1 MKEQLEL
8 LNSVTI
14 NFGTGGMTIVN
25 LILAFVMFG
34 VALGLKPKM
43 LKDIFNKPK
52 SIVVGVLL
60 QWVALPAVTFAI
72 AFILNPF
79 ITPMIALGML
89 LVASCPGGNMSN
101 FLSSLSNGNTALSIS
116 LTAITTSLAPIVTP
130 FNFFFWGSLYSHL
143 ISIKNDIPQLMIP
156 FMPMLEQI
164 LLLLGLPIVL
174 GLLFA
179 HFFPK
184 ATKVISKPLQALSVL
199 LFVGMVIVS
208 FAQNFQIFIDNIFY
222 VFFIVMVHNAAA
234 LATGYYGG
242 QLFGLSEYNKRTL
255 TIETG
260 IQNSG
265 LGLILLFNPVIF
277 PPETWHGQYG
287 GMLFL
292 TAWWG
297 IWHIISGLCVAYHFR
312 RKDKRL

>member
-1 MKEQLEL
+1 
-8 LNSVTI
+8 
-14 NFGTGGMTIVN
+14 MT
-25 LILAFVMFG
+25 LAT
-34 VALGLKPKM
+34 L
-43 LKDIFNKPK
+43 
-52 SIVVGVLL
+52 
-60 QWVALPAVTFAI
+60 
-72 AFILNPF
+72 
-79 ITPMIALGML
+79 
-89 LVASCPGGNMSN
+89 
-101 FLSSLSNGNTALSIS
+101 
-116 LTAITTSLAPIVTP
+116 

-184 ATKVISKPLQALSVL
+184 ATKVISKPLQVLSVL
-199 LFVGMVIVS
+199 LFVGMVVVS

>member
-1 MKEQLEL
+1 MKEQLEM

-25 LILAFVMFG
+25 IILAFVMFG

-43 LKDIFNKPK
+43 LKEIINKPK
-52 SIVVGVLL
+52 SILVGVLL
-60 QWVALPAVTFAI
+60 QWVALPAVTFTI

-143 ISIKNDIPQLMIP
+143 ISIKNDIPQLMIR
-156 FMPMLEQI
+156 FLPMLEQI
-164 LLLLGLPIVL
+164 FLLLGLPIVL

-184 ATKVISKPLQALSVL
+184 ATKIISKPLQVLSVL
-199 LFVGMVIVS
+199 LFVGMVVVS
-208 FAQNFQIFIDNIFY
+208 LAQNFQIFIDNIFY

-277 PPETWHGQYG
+277 PPETWHGQYR

-312 RKDKRL
+312 SKDKRL